1 MRRNLIGASMR
12 KLTRAIGRF
21 VLAGLFTV
29 AAVQFDRAAAQDSA
43 AQQSAPAK
51 IDPKVTAIL
60 RAACNM
66 LSAAQT
72 MTFTAVDTYERAAR
86 NGQPLYYTVLSRVTL
101 QRPDKLRVIKVGDGI
116 PDEFYYDG
124 KTVAAYVPS
133 TDLVAVA
140 DAPPTI
146 DQMLDAVWDIAAI
159 YFPFADVMASDPCA
173 VFDKKMTSAFY
184 VGQSVVVGGATTDVV
199 AVAGDEVQ
207 AELWIGAADHLPRMI
222 RVTYPNEPAHA
233 HYQTEYSDW
242 KLNAP
247 VDATAFRSDKVSTA
261 KHIAFAPPGA
271 SEPPP
276 AARAPT
282 GQDSPKQR

>member
-1 MRRNLIGASMR
+1 MRRNL
-12 KLTRAIGRF
+12 KLTRAIGHF
-21 VLAGLFTV
+21 VLAGLFT
-29 AAVQFDRAAAQDSA
+29 AATVQFDRAAAQDSA

-86 NGQPLYYTVLSRVTL
+86 DGQPLYYTVLSRVTL